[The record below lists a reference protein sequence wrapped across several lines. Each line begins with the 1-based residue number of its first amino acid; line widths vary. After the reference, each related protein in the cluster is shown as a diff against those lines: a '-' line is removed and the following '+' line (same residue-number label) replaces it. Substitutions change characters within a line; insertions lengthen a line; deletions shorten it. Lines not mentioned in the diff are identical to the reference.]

1 MLAKYSNVD
10 CCRRDTRRADIV
22 VVAVAVVVAR
32 DAAAARVAV
41 QPAAAIKPRLYAR
54 QWCPPF
60 IYLLSHLLGTTLAN
74 IHKMTTSD
82 AKKKHTRQ
90 TDLLYSCLRE
100 LEL

>member
-10 CCRRDTRRADIV
+10 CCRRDTRRADI
-22 VVAVAVVVAR
+22 VVVAR

-60 IYLLSHLLGTTLAN
+60 IYLLSHLFGTTLAN

-82 AKKKHTRQ
+82 AKKFQ
-90 TDLLYSCLRE
+90 TDLLVGKMKY
-100 LEL
+100 

>member
-10 CCRRDTRRADIV
+10 CCRRDTRGADIV

-54 QWCPPF
+54 Q
-60 IYLLSHLLGTTLAN
+60 
-74 IHKMTTSD
+74 
-82 AKKKHTRQ
+82 
-90 TDLLYSCLRE
+90 
-100 LEL
+100 